1 MRILIADAEG
11 PRAKGLAE
19 ACLARN
25 HSVERVAQGAAALE
39 WTLERQPELVV
50 CPLDLPVI
58 DGGRLAE
65 ILRSNPRTRDV
76 SFLFLVKDELDAP
89 VPMDP
94 RDAVVVAPWHK
105 EAVLDYI
112 DAVLERSAR
121 QGEVRKDAE
130 MAGQLSQISAGDLLQ
145 LFQMNRKSG
154 TLRIQREG
162 AAGHDSVQIRGGQV
176 VDASVVLPDGT
187 SLSGEKAFYRILC
200 WEAGRF
206 EFMPGE
212 TPAGGRIR
220 KPTRE
225 LLLEGMRLLD
235 EREQRRRTLPP
246 DEMQLRL
253 ARAPESVPSDL
264 HPQLAQVLAVL
275 EAYSR
280 VGDIVDH
287 CPLPDL
293 QVLHILGLLRQHG
306 ALALDEPASGPRPSK
321 PEEERLLT
329 PTQVRRLREWSAAQ
343 RPAAGPVLKV
353 LIVSATPS
361 VLLGISEVL
370 KQFSEFRPGPR
381 LERAP
386 DTGLGTLGHFPLGE
400 GLSLRLLAVPA
411 DTRYAPL
418 WEVAAAGMLGAVIVP
433 NGPYGNGLEA
443 TEAAFTRLD
452 ALGSRPALH
461 LFLADGP
468 SASLSEEA
476 REQSASLEE
485 GTVFVLPASPSDER
499 VPVLRNV
506 FASLVP

>member
-1 MRILIADAEG
+1 M
-11 PRAKGLAE
+11 
-19 ACLARN
+19 
-25 HSVERVAQGAAALE
+25 
-39 WTLERQPELVV
+39 
-50 CPLDLPVI
+50 I
-58 DGGRLAE
+58 DGARLAE

-130 MAGQLSQISAGDLLQ
+130 MAGQLSQISTGDLLQ

-162 AAGHDSVQIRGGQV
+162 TARHDSVQIRGGQV
-176 VDASVVLPDGT
+176 VDASLVLPDGT
-187 SLSGEKAFYRILC
+187 SLGGEKAFYRILS
-200 WEAGRF
+200 WQEGRF
-206 EFMPGE
+206 EFIPGE
-212 TPAGGRIR
+212 TPEGGRIR
-220 KPTRE
+220 KPTRV

-235 EREQRRRTLPP
+235 EWEKRRRTLPP
-246 DEMQLRL
+246 DDTQLRL
-253 ARAPESVPSDL
+253 ALAPENVPAGL
-264 HPQLAQVLAVL
+264 HPRVAQVLAVL

-293 QVLHILGLLRQHG
+293 QVLHILGLLRKHG
-306 ALALDEPASGPRPSK
+306 AFALEERASGPRPGKS
-321 PEEERLLT
+321 EEERLFT

-353 LIVSATPS
+353 LIVSATSP

-370 KQFSEFRPGPR
+370 KQFSEFRPGTR

-418 WEVAAAGMLGAVIVP
+418 WEVAAHGMLGAVIVP
-433 NGPYGNGLEA
+433 DGPYANGLEV

-452 ALGSRPALH
+452 ALSPRPALH
-461 LFLADGP
+461 LLLADGP
-468 SASLSEEA
+468 SASLSEES
-476 REQSASLEE
+476 REQIRSLGG
-485 GTVFVLPASPSDER
+485 GTVFVLPAGPSDAR